1 MKTVLVV
8 DDSSFMRK
16 YIKQILTQNDYDVI
30 GEATNGEE
38 AIEQYMAL
46 KPNVVTMDIAMD
58 KINGIEA
65 SKKILELDNKANIV
79 IVSSLSQKSII
90 IKLLESGV
98 RDFVVKPIKEET
110 LLKSLEYI
118 LK

>member
-16 YIKQILTQNDYDVI
+16 YIKQILIQNDYDVI

-65 SKKILELDNKANIV
+65 SKKILELDPNAKIV

-110 LLKSLEYI
+110 LLKTLEYI

>member
-1 MKTVLVV
+1 
-8 DDSSFMRK
+8 
-16 YIKQILTQNDYDVI
+16 
-30 GEATNGEE
+30 
-38 AIEQYMAL
+38 
-46 KPNVVTMDIAMD
+46 MDIAMD

-65 SKKILELDNKANIV
+65 SKKILELDPNAKIV

-110 LLKSLEYI
+110 LLKTLEYI

>member
-16 YIKQILTQNDYDVI
+16 YIKHILTQNNYDVI
-30 GEATNGEE
+30 GEASNGEE
-38 AIEQYMAL
+38 AIEKYLEL

-65 SKKILELDNKANIV
+65 SKRILELDNKANIV

-90 IKLLESGV
+90 VKLLESGV
-98 RDFVVKPIKEET
+98 KDFVIKPIKEET
-110 LLKSLEYI
+110 LLKTLEYI

>member
-46 KPNVVTMDIAMD
+46 KPNVITMDIAMD

-65 SKKILELDNKANIV
+65 SKKILELDPNAKIV

-110 LLKSLEYI
+110 LLKTLEYI
-118 LK
+118 FK

>member
-38 AIEQYMAL
+38 AIEEYMAL

-110 LLKSLEYI
+110 LLKTLEYI

>member
-46 KPNVVTMDIAMD
+46 KPNVITMDIAMD

-65 SKKILELDNKANIV
+65 SKKILELDPNAKIV

-110 LLKSLEYI
+110 LLKTLEYI

>member
-110 LLKSLEYI
+110 LLKTLEYI

>member
-38 AIEQYMAL
+38 AIEQY
-46 KPNVVTMDIAMD
+46 KTQCYYY
-58 KINGIEA
+58 GH
-65 SKKILELDNKANIV
+65 SY
-79 IVSSLSQKSII
+79 
-90 IKLLESGV
+90 G
-98 RDFVVKPIKEET
+98 
-110 LLKSLEYI
+110 
-118 LK
+118 

>member
-16 YIKQILTQNDYDVI
+16 YIKHILTQNHYNVI
-30 GEATNGEE
+30 GEASNGEE
-38 AIEQYMAL
+38 AIEKYIEL
-46 KPNVVTMDIAMD
+46 KPNVITMDIAMD

-65 SKKILELDNKANIV
+65 SRRILELDKNANII

-90 IKLLESGV
+90 IRLLESGV
-98 RDFVVKPIKEET
+98 KDFVVKPIKEEI

>member
-16 YIKQILTQNDYDVI
+16 YIKHILIQNDYDVV

-90 IKLLESGV
+90 INLLESGV

>member
-16 YIKQILTQNDYDVI
+16 YIKQKLTQNDYDVI

>member
-46 KPNVVTMDIAMD
+46 KPNVITMDIAMD

-65 SKKILELDNKANIV
+65 SKKILELDPNAKIV

-110 LLKSLEYI
+110 LLKTFEYI

>member
-16 YIKQILTQNDYDVI
+16 YIKHILSQNDYNII
-30 GEATNGEE
+30 GEASNGEE
-38 AIEQYMAL
+38 AIEKYIEL
-46 KPNVVTMDIAMD
+46 RPNVITMDIAMD
-58 KINGIEA
+58 KLNGIEA
-65 SKKILELDNKANIV
+65 SKRILELDPNANIV
-79 IVSSLSQKSII
+79 IVSSMSQKSII

-98 RDFVVKPIKEET
+98 KDFVIKPIREEV

>member
-38 AIEQYMAL
+38 AIEQYMPL
-46 KPNVVTMDIAMD
+46 KPNVITMDIAMD

-65 SKKILELDNKANIV
+65 SKKILELDPNAKIV
-79 IVSSLSQKSII
+79 IVSSLSQI
-90 IKLLESGV
+90 
-98 RDFVVKPIKEET
+98 
-110 LLKSLEYI
+110 
-118 LK
+118 